1 MNTKTKVI
9 IAGAC
14 AAVIVGSALSFKKVR
29 DCIIKIAKA
38 EEPGD
43 EKETHNVKRA
53 ADDCR
58 YMADIGDECCD
69 TSCEAMPCE
78 ETCSPRMT
86 GCDAMKS
93 MSKVRL
99 VD

>member
-43 EKETHNVKRA
+43 EKETHNVNRA
-53 ADDCR
+53 ADECR